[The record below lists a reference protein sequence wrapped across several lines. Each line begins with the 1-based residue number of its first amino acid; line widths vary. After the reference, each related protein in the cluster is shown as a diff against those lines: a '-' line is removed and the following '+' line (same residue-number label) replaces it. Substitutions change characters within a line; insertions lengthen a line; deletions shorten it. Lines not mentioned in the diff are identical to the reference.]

1 MKNVTLSA
9 VVRNHARRQLLCPI
23 RTWRQLCRYIFTLA
37 LGLPV
42 IATLIHLFDPA
53 APLTYIVV
61 PVVAG
66 GLLPAF
72 LLLPGR
78 FEVNTRFQAH
88 HLLGTLDE
96 SLAQLGYV
104 KTVEDAASVRYRPRQ
119 RRRPWASDTAADIAI
134 TFRPHAADIAGP
146 LCTLRALQRRLAC

>member
-23 RTWRQLCRYIFTLA
+23 RSWHQLGQYAATLA

-42 IATLIHLFDPA
+42 IAFLTRFVDPT
-53 APLTYIVV
+53 APLAWIVL
-61 PVVAG
+61 PVLAG

-72 LLLPGR
+72 ALLPGR

-88 HLLGTLDE
+88 HLVGTLDE
-96 SLAQLGYV
+96 SLARLGYV
-104 KTVEDAASVRYRPRQ
+104 KAIEDSANVRYRPR
-119 RRRPWASDTAADIAI
+119 RRHWQGGAADIAV
-134 TFRPHAADIAGP
+134 TLHANAADIAGP
-146 LCTLRALQRRLAC
+146 LATLRALQRQLSC